1 MTTLAPPVADA
12 VGAVRAHFAD
22 TPVEVTPDGAGGAF
36 VIISRVDVGLRYTP
50 STTWLGFQIS
60 AAYPDADTYPHYV
73 GGDLVRVDGQRHGP
87 AIQQVSWQAR
97 PALQISRRSNHRDPA
112 IDGAALKAERI
123 RRWLADQ

>member
-12 VGAVRAHFAD
+12 VGAVPAHFAD

-36 VIISRVDVGLRYTP
+36 VIITSVDVGPRYTP
-50 STTWLGFQIS
+50 STTWLGFHIS

-73 GGDLVRVDGQRHGP
+73 GGDLVRVDGQPHGP
-87 AIQQVSWQAR
+87 AIQQVAWQDR
-97 PALQISRRSNHRDPA
+97 PALQISRRSNHRNPA
-112 IDGAALKAERI
+112 VDNAALKAERI